1 MPLPLYHI
9 VSGHIGL
16 ASATPLGDFLW
27 YLTRRLCIL
36 PLPCLAGSQRD
47 HTAVGIGERPIVV
60 S

>member
-27 YLTRRLCIL
+27 YLTRRLFIL
-36 PLPCLAGSQRD
+36 PLPCF
-47 HTAVGIGERPIVV
+47 AVSDGTTPLWA
-60 S
+60 